1 MKRFYACMIYLVVI
15 ASVFAQAPQKM
26 SYQAVIRNNNK
37 VLITN
42 KKVSIIISILQ
53 NKTPIYVELHTAT
66 TNDNGLV
73 SIEVGNGVVLT
84 GSFAAIDWSKGSHYI
99 KTETDPTGGSD
110 YSVVGESELLSVP
123 YALYAGNTSSGGGT
137 PGPMG
142 PAGPAGP
149 MGPAGPSGSS
159 GIGGKPNLAKLM
171 SGDVTMDSLGVST
184 ISKNAV
190 TSLKIADGSIG
201 NVDLDKS
208 NISLS
213 GFGVPTANI
222 SMGGYKLTN
231 IATPTS
237 NKDAATKKYVDDALL
252 AGASPV
258 MSLDANQ
265 NLSIKGGNSVS
276 LADLYQSL
284 SLAGTVLSIS
294 GPRDSHV
301 DLAGILVGLGGSSG
315 GGSSV
320 VAHDGTLTGT
330 GLAATPLS
338 ISNQGIV
345 PLKLAGIS
353 TNGTSGQVLTTNGSG
368 SFAWADPASGSGS
381 GLTSINT
388 TGGLSSTTTSGAV
401 DVTINDGA
409 LVLSK
414 LAPIASGTILGNN
427 TGSVNYPAA
436 ISATTLKSMLA
447 LTKTDVGL
455 ANVQNLDQ
463 TNAANLT
470 SGIIPA
476 ARFGSASIP
485 VGAIA
490 GNGNAATFLRG
501 DGTWG
506 AAAGGGVT
514 SINAT
519 AGTTGFSFTGG
530 PITTSGSLVL
540 GGTLA
545 ITNGG
550 TGATTPAGALT
561 NLGAATL
568 SSPTFT
574 GTPTAPTATPLT
586 GGNQIATNAYVDAAV
601 SAAVI
606 AGGGSGGTV
615 TSVIGSGG
623 TTGLTLGGGPITTA
637 GTLTLGGTLAV
648 ANGGTGATTVAGAL
662 TSLGAATLTS
672 PSFTGTPTAPT
683 AAVGTNS
690 TQLATTAFVLANAG
704 SGGVTSVTG
713 SGGTTGLTLGGG
725 PITTAGTLTLG
736 GTLAVANGGT
746 GATTAA
752 DALTSLGA
760 ATLTS
765 PSFTGTPTAPT
776 ATVGTNSTQIA
787 TTAFV
792 LANAGSGGVTSVAA
806 NGGTTGLTFTGSP
819 ITAAGTLS
827 LGGTLAVANGGTG
840 AATTAAAL
848 TALGAQPVDA
858 DLTAV
863 AAISTNGII
872 SRTGAG
878 TVATRTI
885 TGSAAITVTNGD
897 GVGGNPTITLANT
910 AVTAKSYTSANI
922 TVDGQGRITA
932 ASDGSGG
939 GGGFSTASN
948 GLTATTATNVAL
960 GGTLTSDTNIDQ
972 GANVLTFTNSGST
985 GSAGRTIVNGTAQ
998 ANGAIFV
1005 KNGTNSRIYT
1015 GVDTSFSVSDQDY
1028 IIIINGTSTQTNFQ
1042 LTLPLASSCPGRML
1056 MIRATTKAISY
1067 VNVGTGTGAAATVA
1081 MNKGQIIVSDGISWI
1096 NVAN

>member
-1 MKRFYACMIYLVVI
+1 MKRFYACIIYLVVI

-53 NKTPIYVELHTAT
+53 NKTPIYVELHTAI

-73 SIEVGNGVVLT
+73 SLEVGNGVALT
-84 GSFAAIDWSKGSHYI
+84 GSFAGIDWSNGSHYI

-123 YALYAGNTSSGGGT
+123 YALYAGT
-137 PGPMG
+137 
-142 PAGPAGP
+142 
-149 MGPAGPSGSS
+149 SGSATGGSTGGS
-159 GIGGKPNLAKLM
+159 GVALDDNAILTTKTWSSSKINKELGLKANTATLATVANSGKFSDLIGKPTTLAGYGITDGAYNAKKM
-171 SGDVTMDSLGVST
+171 TGDATMDTAGVVTVSN
-184 ISKNAV
+184 NAIN
-190 TSLKIADGSIG
+190 SLKIADGSVG
-201 NVDLDKS
+201 NADLDKS

-222 SMGGYKLTN
+222 SLGGFKLTN

-284 SLAGTVLSIS
+284 SIAGTVLSIS

-315 GGSSV
+315 SGSSV

-338 ISNQGIV
+338 ISNQGIT
-345 PLKLAGIS
+345 PLKLAGIN

-368 SFAWADPASGSGS
+368 NFAWADPASGSGS

-401 DVTINDGA
+401 DITINDGA

-447 LTKTDVGL
+447 LTKSDVGL

-470 SGIIPA
+470 SGTIPA
-476 ARFGSASIP
+476 ARFGSATIP

-490 GNGNAATFLRG
+490 GNGNVATFLRG

-506 AAAGGGVT
+506 AATGGGAVT
-514 SINAT
+514 SVNAT
-519 AGTTGFSFTGG
+519 AGTTGLSFAGG

-648 ANGGTGATTVAGAL
+648 ANGGTGATTAAGAL

-746 GATTAA
+746 GA
-752 DALTSLGA
+752 
-760 ATLTS
+760 
-765 PSFTGTPTAPT
+765 
-776 ATVGTNSTQIA
+776 
-787 TTAFV
+787 
-792 LANAGSGGVTSVAA
+792 
-806 NGGTTGLTFTGSP
+806 
-819 ITAAGTLS
+819 
-827 LGGTLAVANGGTG
+827 
-840 AATTAAAL
+840 ATTAAAL
-848 TALGAQPVDA
+848 ITLGAQPVDA

-885 TGSAAITVTNGD
+885 TGSTGITVTNGD
-897 GVGGNPTITLANT
+897 GVASNPAIALANT
-910 AVTAKSYTSANI
+910 TVTAGAYTAANI
-922 TVDGQGRITA
+922 TIDAQGRITTA
-932 ASDGSGG
+932 ANGSGG
-939 GGGFSTASN
+939 GGIPNPLVAPTTVNQSN
-948 GLTATTATNVAL
+948 N
-960 GGTLTSDTNIDQ
+960 N
-972 GANVLTFTNSGST
+972 LTFTT
-985 GSAGRTIVNGTAQ
+985 GATGRTIVNGNFETT
-998 ANGAIFV
+998 GAV
-1005 KNGTNSRIYT
+1005 YAKVRVHTGTHA
-1015 GVDTSFSVSDQDY
+1015 SFAVAADDY
-1028 IIIINGTSTQTNFQ
+1028 ICIIKVSGAGNI
-1042 LTLPLASSCPGRML
+1042 TLPDPTTCPGRVIVIRNDSVNAGTAGTYTYIGSVPINNTSIAASRGQML
-1056 MIRATTKAISY
+1056 
-1067 VNVGTGTGAAATVA
+1067 
-1081 MNKGQIIVSDGISWI
+1081 VSDGANWFL
-1096 NVAN
+1096 VAGA

>member
-1 MKRFYACMIYLVVI
+1 MKRFYACIIYLVVI
-15 ASVFAQAPQKM
+15 ASVFGQAPQKM

-42 KKVSIIISILQ
+42 KKVSMIISILQ
-53 NKTPIYVELHTAT
+53 NKTPIYVEMHTT
-66 TNDNGLV
+66 ITNDNGLV
-73 SIEVGNGVVLT
+73 NLEIGNGVVLT
-84 GSFAAIDWSKGSHYI
+84 GTFAGIDWSKGSHYI

-123 YALYAGNTSSGGGT
+123 YALYSGT
-137 PGPMG
+137 
-142 PAGPAGP
+142 
-149 MGPAGPSGSS
+149 SGSGTTGGS
-159 GIGGKPNLAKLM
+159 GVAIDDSSISTAKTWSSSKINEELGLKVPASSLAAVATSGKFSDLTGKPTTLAGYGITDGAYTAKKM
-171 SGDVTMDSLGVST
+171 SGDATMDTAGVLT
-184 ISKNAV
+184 VANNAIN
-190 TSLKIADGSIG
+190 SFKIMDGSIG
-201 NVDLDKS
+201 NADLDKS

-222 SMGGYKLTN
+222 SMGGFKLTN
-231 IATPTS
+231 LAAPV
-237 NKDAATKKYVDDALL
+237 NAKDVVNKKYVDDAVL

-315 GGSSV
+315 SGSSV

-330 GLAATPLS
+330 GLSATPLS
-338 ISNQGIV
+338 ISNQGIT

-368 SFAWADPASGSGS
+368 SFAWADPASGSGGGLTAVTTS
-381 GLTSINT
+381 QGLTSTT
-388 TGGLSSTTTSGAV
+388 TGGAV
-401 DVTINDGA
+401 DITINDGA

-436 ISATTLKSMLA
+436 ISGTTLKSMLA
-447 LTKTDVGL
+447 LTKSDVGL
-455 ANVQNLDQ
+455 GNVLNVDQ
-463 TNAANLT
+463 TNATNLT
-470 SGIIPA
+470 SGTIPA
-476 ARFGSASIP
+476 ARFGSATIP
-485 VGAIA
+485 VSAIV

-506 AAAGGGVT
+506 AATGGGVT

-519 AGTTGFSFTGG
+519 AGTTGLSFTGG

-550 TGATTPAGALT
+550 TGATTAAGALT

-615 TSVIGSGG
+615 TSVAGSGG
-623 TTGLTLGGGPITTA
+623 TTGLTLGGGPITTS
-637 GTLTLGGTLAV
+637 GTLTLGGTLAI
-648 ANGGTGATTVAGAL
+648 ANGGTGATSAAGAL

-683 AAVGTNS
+683 AALGTN
-690 TQLATTAFVLANAG
+690 T
-704 SGGVTSVTG
+704 
-713 SGGTTGLTLGGG
+713 
-725 PITTAGTLTLG
+725 
-736 GTLAVANGGT
+736 
-746 GATTAA
+746 
-752 DALTSLGA
+752 
-760 ATLTS
+760 
-765 PSFTGTPTAPT
+765 
-776 ATVGTNSTQIA
+776 TQIA

-792 LANAGSGGVTSVAA
+792 LANAGSTGVTSVAA

-819 ITAAGTLS
+819 ITTAGTLA
-827 LGGTLAVANGGTG
+827 LGGTLAIANGGTG
-840 AATTAAAL
+840 ATTIAAAL

-858 DLTAV
+858 DLTAL
-863 AAISTNGII
+863 AAVSTNGII

-885 TGSAAITVTNGD
+885 TGSTSITVTNGN
-897 GVGGNPTITLANT
+897 GVAGDPTITLAPT
-910 AVTAKSYTSANI
+910 AVAPGAYTSANI
-922 TVDGQGRITA
+922 TVDAQGRITA
-932 ASDGSGG
+932 ASNGSGG
-939 GGGFSTASN
+939 GGGGFTTASN

-960 GGTLTSDTNIDQ
+960 GGTLTGDTNIDQ
-972 GANVLTFTNSGST
+972 GANILTFSNSGST
-985 GSAGRTIVNGTAQ
+985 GSAGKTIVNGTAQ
-998 ANGAIFV
+998 TNGAMFV

-1015 GVDTSFSVSDQDY
+1015 GVDTSFSVNDQDY

-1042 LTLPLASSCPGRML
+1042 LTLPLASSCPGRIL

-1067 VNVGTGTGAAATVA
+1067 INVGTGIGAAATVA

>member
-1 MKRFYACMIYLVVI
+1 MKRFYACIIYLVVI

-53 NKTPIYVELHTAT
+53 NKTPIYVELHTAI

-73 SIEVGNGVVLT
+73 SLEVGNGVALT
-84 GSFAAIDWSKGSHYI
+84 GSFAGIDWSNGSHYI

-123 YALYAGNTSSGGGT
+123 YALYAGT
-137 PGPMG
+137 
-142 PAGPAGP
+142 
-149 MGPAGPSGSS
+149 SGSATGGSTGGS
-159 GIGGKPNLAKLM
+159 GVALDDNAILTTKTWSSSKINKELGLKANTATLATVANSGKFSDLIGKPTTLAGYGITDGAYNAKKM
-171 SGDVTMDSLGVST
+171 TGDATMDTAGVVTVSN
-184 ISKNAV
+184 NAIN
-190 TSLKIADGSIG
+190 SLKIADGSVG
-201 NVDLDKS
+201 NADLDKS

-222 SMGGYKLTN
+222 SLGGFKLTN

-284 SLAGTVLSIS
+284 SIAGTVLSIS

-315 GGSSV
+315 SGSSV

-338 ISNQGIV
+338 ISNQGIT
-345 PLKLAGIS
+345 PLKLAGIN

-368 SFAWADPASGSGS
+368 NFAWADPASGSGS

-401 DVTINDGA
+401 DITINDGA

-447 LTKTDVGL
+447 LTKSDVGL

-470 SGIIPA
+470 SGTIPA
-476 ARFGSASIP
+476 ARFGSATIP

-490 GNGNAATFLRG
+490 GNGNVATFLRG

-506 AAAGGGVT
+506 AATGGGGVT
-514 SINAT
+514 SVNAT
-519 AGTTGFSFTGG
+519 AGTTGLSFAGG

-648 ANGGTGATTVAGAL
+648 ANGGTGA
-662 TSLGAATLTS
+662 
-672 PSFTGTPTAPT
+672 
-683 AAVGTNS
+683 
-690 TQLATTAFVLANAG
+690 
-704 SGGVTSVTG
+704 
-713 SGGTTGLTLGGG
+713 
-725 PITTAGTLTLG
+725 
-736 GTLAVANGGT
+736 
-746 GATTAA
+746 
-752 DALTSLGA
+752 
-760 ATLTS
+760 
-765 PSFTGTPTAPT
+765 
-776 ATVGTNSTQIA
+776 
-787 TTAFV
+787 
-792 LANAGSGGVTSVAA
+792 
-806 NGGTTGLTFTGSP
+806 
-819 ITAAGTLS
+819 
-827 LGGTLAVANGGTG
+827 
-840 AATTAAAL
+840 ATTAAAL
-848 TALGAQPVDA
+848 ITLGAQPVDA

-885 TGSAAITVTNGD
+885 TGSTGITVTNGD
-897 GVGGNPTITLANT
+897 GVASNPAIALANT
-910 AVTAKSYTSANI
+910 TVTAGAYTAANI
-922 TVDGQGRITA
+922 TIDAQGRITTA
-932 ASDGSGG
+932 ANGSGG
-939 GGGFSTASN
+939 GGIPNPLVAPTTVNQSN
-948 GLTATTATNVAL
+948 N
-960 GGTLTSDTNIDQ
+960 N
-972 GANVLTFTNSGST
+972 LTFTT
-985 GSAGRTIVNGTAQ
+985 GATGRTIVNGNFETT
-998 ANGAIFV
+998 GAV
-1005 KNGTNSRIYT
+1005 YAKVRVHTGTHA
-1015 GVDTSFSVSDQDY
+1015 SFAVAADDY
-1028 IIIINGTSTQTNFQ
+1028 ICIIKVSGAGNI
-1042 LTLPLASSCPGRML
+1042 TLPDPTTCPGRVIVIRNDSVNAGTAGTYTYIGSVPINNTSIAASRGQML
-1056 MIRATTKAISY
+1056 
-1067 VNVGTGTGAAATVA
+1067 
-1081 MNKGQIIVSDGISWI
+1081 VSDGANWFL
-1096 NVAN
+1096 VAGA

>member
-1 MKRFYACMIYLVVI
+1 MKRFYACIIYLVVI

-37 VLITN
+37 VLVTN
-42 KKVSIIISILQ
+42 KKVSMIISILQ
-53 NKTPIYVELHTAT
+53 NKTPVYVEMHTAI

-73 SIEVGNGVVLT
+73 SLVIGNGVVLT
-84 GSFAAIDWSKGSHYI
+84 GTFAGIDWSNGSHYI

-123 YALYAGNTSSGGGT
+123 YALYAGTSGSASGGSTG
-137 PGPMG
+137 G
-142 PAGPAGP
+142 
-149 MGPAGPSGSS
+149 SGVELDDNAILTTKTWSS
-159 GIGGKPNLAKLM
+159 SKINKELTLKANTATLATIATSGKFSDLTGKPTTLAGYGITDGAYTAKNM
-171 SGDVTMDSLGVST
+171 TGDATMDTAGVVT
-184 ISKNAV
+184 ISNNAIN
-190 TSLKIADGSIG
+190 SIKIMDGSVG
-201 NVDLDKS
+201 NADLDKS

-222 SMGGYKLTN
+222 SMGGFKLTN
-231 IATPTS
+231 LAAPV
-237 NKDAATKKYVDDALL
+237 NAKDVVNKKYVDDAVL

-315 GGSSV
+315 SGSSV

-338 ISNQGIV
+338 VSNQGIT

-368 SFAWADPASGSGS
+368 SFAWADPASGSGG
-381 GLTSINT
+381 GLSSVT
-388 TGGLSSTTTSGAV
+388 TFGGLSSTTTSGVANV
-401 DVTINDGA
+401 GVKDGD

-414 LAPIASGTILGNN
+414 LEPIPTGTFIGNN
-427 TGSVNYPAA
+427 SGSLNYPTP

-447 LTKTDVGL
+447 LTKSDVGL
-455 ANVQNLDQ
+455 GNVKDVDQ
-463 TNAANLT
+463 TNATNLT
-470 SGIIPA
+470 SGTIPA

-485 VGAIA
+485 VSAIV

-506 AAAGGGVT
+506 AATGSSGVT
-514 SINAT
+514 SVNAT
-519 AGTTGFSFTGG
+519 AGTTGLSFTGG
-530 PITTSGSLVL
+530 PITTTGSLVL

-550 TGATTPAGALT
+550 TGAITAAGALA

-615 TSVIGSGG
+615 TSVSGSGG

-637 GTLTLGGTLAV
+637 GTLTLGGTL
-648 ANGGTGATTVAGAL
+648 
-662 TSLGAATLTS
+662 S
-672 PSFTGTPTAPT
+672 
-683 AAVGTNS
+683 
-690 TQLATTAFVLANAG
+690 
-704 SGGVTSVTG
+704 
-713 SGGTTGLTLGGG
+713 
-725 PITTAGTLTLG
+725 I
-736 GTLAVANGGT
+736 ANGGT

-760 ATLTS
+760 ATLAS

-776 ATVGTNSTQIA
+776 AALGTNTTQIA

-819 ITAAGTLS
+819 ITTAGTLA
-827 LGGTLAVANGGTG
+827 LGGTLAIANGGTG
-840 AATTAAAL
+840 ATSIGAAL
-848 TALGAQPVDA
+848 TALGAQAADV

-872 SRTGAG
+872 ARTGSG
-878 TVATRTI
+878 TATTRTI
-885 TGSAAITVTNGD
+885 TGSTSITVTNGN
-897 GVGGNPTITLANT
+897 GVAGDPTITLAPT
-910 AVTAKSYTSANI
+910 AVAPGAYTSANI
-922 TVDGQGRITA
+922 TVDAQGRITA
-932 ASDGSGG
+932 AANGSGG
-939 GGGFSTASN
+939 GGGLTTASN
-948 GLTATTATNVAL
+948 GLTASTSDVAL
-960 GGTLTSDTNIDQ
+960 GGVLTKNTVITQAANTLTFSNT
-972 GANVLTFTNSGST
+972 GLT
-985 GSAGRTIVNGTAQ
+985 GSPGRTIFDGTTQ
-998 ANGAIFV
+998 SNGAV
-1005 KNGTNSRIYT
+1005 YAKLR
-1015 GVDTSFSVSDQDY
+1015 VFSGSLSAFTLNDDDY
-1028 IIIINGTSTQTNFQ
+1028 IILLRVSGGGTLAALPPASTYSGRIIILRNDSGNGGSPGTVNYNATNTPINNTSI
-1042 LTLPLASSCPGRML
+1042 LANRGQML
-1056 MIRATTKAISY
+1056 
-1067 VNVGTGTGAAATVA
+1067 
-1081 MNKGQIIVSDGISWI
+1081 VSDGTSWLV
-1096 NVAN
+1096 VAGF